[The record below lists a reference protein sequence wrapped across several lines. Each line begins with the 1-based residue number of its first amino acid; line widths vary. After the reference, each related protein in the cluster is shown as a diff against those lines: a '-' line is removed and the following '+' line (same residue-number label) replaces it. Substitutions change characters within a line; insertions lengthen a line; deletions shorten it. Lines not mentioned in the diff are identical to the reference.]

1 MDVEELHEDSK
12 PSRNLTTD
20 LPRLT
25 LTKNALYGRNSSGL
39 TQVNLTQQ
47 PTLAYQ
53 PQQAPAARQQY
64 QPVAFQ
70 QPLAFMQSHQ
80 SAVVNP
86 GNSSTPPLFVGFMTN
101 DVSMNQIRDLFT
113 SYTKAANDS
122 KADYRLTDKKSD
134 GLRRGRFD
142 VRQLDDSDSE
152 DEEDRLGKR
161 DLKAKRRREG
171 RAAKEAAVGVD
182 KDVIK
187 KGAVKLKADES
198 SGVSAPTGVNAH
210 QDSSKKGGL
219 FDIKKPSHEAHDKKN
234 SFSFGNENKKE
245 NKQGPF
251 IQPDPIKSSDFGASE
266 KTAADTQSGFLKSS
280 LFANSGFGDDNK
292 KTPSPIGNQAV
303 GISGGL
309 SLFKNDGQG

>member
-1 MDVEELHEDSK
+1 MDVEDLPEDSK
-12 PSRNLTTD
+12 PVRNLTTD

-39 TQVNLTQQ
+39 TQATPAQQ

-53 PQQAPAARQQY
+53 PQQAPASRPQY

-70 QPLAFMQSHQ
+70 QPPAFMHSHQ

-122 KADYRLTDKKSD
+122 KADYRLVDRKTD
-134 GLRRGRFD
+134 GMRRGRFD
-142 VRQLDDSDSE
+142 VRQLDDSDS
-152 DEEDRLGKR
+152 DDDEDRLGKR
-161 DLKAKRRREG
+161 DLKAKRKREG
-171 RAAKEAAVGVD
+171 RAAREAAVGLD

-198 SGVSAPTGVNAH
+198 SGVSVPAGQTAQ
-210 QDSSKKGGL
+210 QDTSKKSGL
-219 FDIKKPSHEAHDKKN
+219 FDIKNSSQEAPDKKN
-234 SFSFGNENKKE
+234 SFNFGNENKKE
-245 NKQGPF
+245 QKQGLLN
-251 IQPDPIKSSDFGASE
+251 QPDPTKTSFFNASE
-266 KTAADTQSGFLKSS
+266 KTAADTQAGFIKSS
-280 LFANSGFGDDNK
+280 LFANSVLGEDNK
-292 KTPSPIGNQAV
+292 KPPSPIGKQPAALGSMFNSEGA
-303 GISGGL
+303 G
-309 SLFKNDGQG
+309 